1 MSQRKLG
8 RPEARLVSLE
18 IVGTISL
25 NFIERYNDKLKNE
38 TSTCP
43 SMHLLIR
50 LNRNSETVNL
60 PYPLDCFLYI
70 SCGETETIE
79 TCPDNL
85 VFNKKTGLC
94 DTPAN
99 AQCVPCWQQPS
110 PY

>member
-1 MSQRKLG
+1 MKRLLALQCILLFAVTVYAGPPLG
-8 RPEARLVSLE
+8 IPEEDLSEQCQTPL
-18 IVGTISL
+18 
-25 NFIERYNDKLKNE
+25 
-38 TSTCP
+38 CP
-43 SMHLLIR
+43 V
-50 LNRNSETVNL
+50 NRNSETVNL
-60 PYPLDCFLYI
+60 PYPLDCLLYI
-70 SCGETETIE
+70 SCGEKETIE